1 MFSVQTSNGGGVHR
15 VRLVGEFDLA
25 AVEEAR
31 SALIS
36 PGHRGADLEIDLR
49 PLTFIDSSGVGVLVA
64 VCQDNERSARTIR
77 IIQASEGV
85 QRVFEILGLAERLP
99 FSPSGRSIGSS
110 RYLRGLRAKTFRM

>member
-36 PGHRGADLEIDLR
+36 PGPRGADLEIDLR

-64 VCQDNERSARTIR
+64 ICQENERSARTIR
-77 IIQASEGV
+77 IIPGPEGV

-99 FSPSGRSIGSS
+99 FSGRP
-110 RYLRGLRAKTFRM
+110 AVP